1 MGKERG
7 QDVVQPSF
15 ETRAKPL
22 KWYSSVSHSR
32 GAPQAALSPI
42 SAHNRVR
49 SHTQER
55 GPRRDFLEKEDRL
68 SAYFL
73 SLDLCEGL
81 ELPAINA
88 NTFARTTAKYRR
100 RYPNP
105 CAARD
110 GSASRDTLPGILM
123 PVLGYIPA
131 VDIIAGPAT
140 MFAVLRASPQR
151 GHSCR

>member
-1 MGKERG
+1 
-7 QDVVQPSF
+7 VVQPSF

-22 KWYSSVSHSR
+22 RWYSSVSHSR

-49 SHTQER
+49 SHIQER

-88 NTFARTTAKYRR
+88 NTFARTTANTAGAILTLAQRATAPPVETLYL
-100 RYPNP
+100 
-105 CAARD
+105 
-110 GSASRDTLPGILM
+110 AS
-123 PVLGYIPA
+123 
-131 VDIIAGPAT
+131 
-140 MFAVLRASPQR
+140 
-151 GHSCR
+151 